1 MDTKIQSLTDKIY
14 QEGVEKGNQEADRI
28 IQDAK
33 KQEQDILAKA
43 QAEADR
49 IVSEAKKSAD
59 ELSKNTHSEI
69 KLYANQA
76 LEALRNEVVSMISNK
91 LVTASVNDMLAD
103 KAFLQQLMLSIAQEW
118 VKRESIIISTSQ
130 ADDLTKYFEVKAKDL
145 LDKSVKIEKVNGK
158 ETSFT
163 ISPSNGAYKIT
174 FGEEEFVAFFKDFLR
189 PQLVKLL
196 F

>member
-14 QEGVEKGNQEADRI
+14 QEGVEKGNQEAERI

-33 KQEQDILAKA
+33 KQEQDIIAKA

-49 IVSEAKKSAD
+49 ILADAKKNAD

-76 LEALRNEVVSMISNK
+76 LEALRNEIVSMISNK
-91 LVTASVNDMLAD
+91 LVTASVNDMLND
-103 KAFLQQLMLSIAQEW
+103 KAFLNQLMLTIAQEW

-130 ADDLTKYFEVKAKDL
+130 AEELTKYFEAKAKDL

-158 ETSFT
+158 DTSFV

-174 FGEEEFVAFFKDFLR
+174 FGEDEFIAFFKDFLR
-189 PQLVKLL
+189 PQLVNLL